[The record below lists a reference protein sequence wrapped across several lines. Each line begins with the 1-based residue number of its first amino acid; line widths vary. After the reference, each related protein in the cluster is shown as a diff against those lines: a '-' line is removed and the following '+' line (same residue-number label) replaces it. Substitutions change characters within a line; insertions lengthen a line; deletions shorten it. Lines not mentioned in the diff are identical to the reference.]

1 MSVFDAFIVFC
12 FFCLIFYF
20 VDPLGQFNEMNE
32 DEVEDII
39 SINVGVQTKFVVLF
53 NVVVICLNICTYIF
67 FPALKN
73 LGLVLSKSS
82 RRQKKK
88 GLGFNKHIAQIYHT

>member
-1 MSVFDAFIVFC
+1 MSVFDAFIV

-53 NVVVICLNICTYIF
+53 NVVVICLNIRIYF
-67 FPALKN
+67 FQ
-73 LGLVLSKSS
+73 
-82 RRQKKK
+82 R
-88 GLGFNKHIAQIYHT
+88 